1 MAIDRD
7 TALKKA
13 EKFLR
18 QGRLDQAI
26 GEYLKVIE
34 EQPRDWSTINAVG
47 DLLVRS
53 GQLESGIGHF
63 TRIADHFFE
72 EGFLPRAAAVY
83 KKILKLKPDEEHAA
97 LRAAEIS
104 EKQGLLADAKA
115 TLALVAERRVRR
127 GDRRGAA
134 EIHLKLGSLD
144 PADVPSGVAA
154 AKAAAELGDVEGA
167 VQRLLRLAAE
177 CQKRNKPAESLQTLD
192 EAAKIDPENREVRSA
207 LFARF
212 MESGDLERATG
223 CASAPQD
230 FKDIA
235 AEYHARGRGEE
246 ALQVLEWALEQDRD
260 DIETRRQL
268 VRSYIG
274 RSDLERARA
283 LLTPDLSD
291 PELLLSLAEIE
302 LRLGHLAE
310 GRDVASQAL
319 QRDPARRDEL
329 VLLGC
334 RLCEGDGEAG
344 FQCIDVATDA
354 AVGDNDWPAA
364 ASALHEYVTRV
375 SGHIPALM
383 KLVEVCVDG
392 GLEATMYSAQAQ
404 LADAYLKA
412 GRANEA
418 RVIAEDLV
426 AREPWEPAN
435 IERFRSA
442 LVLLG
447 EPDPDSV
454 IADRLSGDSPFT
466 STDITLDFSFKE
478 LAEPAPAQ
486 RPSGPSIDLEN
497 IIGAETRPADG
508 DGTDTIEIDLS
519 ETFGAFADGQPEV
532 ESPEAVPA
540 ALAGLERVFEG
551 FREEAVRTGAEGA
564 AHQYRAAISMRDAGD
579 AAGAIRTLEQV
590 ARAPRYRFKAAV
602 ELARIHR
609 DRDEIPEAIEWFERA
624 AEFAPAATDESRDL
638 LYDSGGPAGRRR
650 RDREGPGGL
659 PRIAGRFAGLPRRR
673 PPGRKAVAEELT
685 PLLLTRILLVAY
697 FIEVGVLLVFV
708 PWSAFWERNYFA
720 HLVPGLAPV
729 LGNLFVR
736 GAVSGLGVVNVVAGV
751 AELFSL
757 FSSRRR

>member
-1 MAIDRD
+1 VAIDRD
-7 TALKKA
+7 ATLKKA

-26 GEYLKVIE
+26 GEYLKIIQ

-53 GQLESGIGHF
+53 GQLESGIEHY

-83 KKILKLKPDEEHAA
+83 KKILKLKPDEEHAG
-97 LRAAEIS
+97 LRGAEIS
-104 EKQGLLADAKA
+104 EQQGLLADAKA
-115 TLALVAERRVRR
+115 ALAHVAERRLRR
-127 GDRRGAA
+127 GDKRGAA
-134 EIHLKLGSLD
+134 EIHLKLGALD
-144 PADVPSGVAA
+144 PGDVASGVAA
-154 AKAAAELGDVEGA
+154 AKAAAELGDVAGA
-167 VQRLLRLAAE
+167 VERLLQLAAE
-177 CQKRNKPAESLQTLD
+177 CQKKNKGAEALQALD
-192 EAAKIDPENREVRSA
+192 EAIKIDPENREVRGE

-223 CASAPQD
+223 YAASSKD
-230 FKDIA
+230 FKAIA
-235 AEYHARGRGEE
+235 AEYYARGRGDE
-246 ALQVLEWALEQDRD
+246 ALQVLEWALEQDQE

-268 VRSYIG
+268 ARSYIG

-283 LLTPDLSD
+283 ILSPDLTD

-302 LRLGHLAE
+302 LRTGRHAE
-310 GRDVASQAL
+310 GRELASRVIL
-319 QRDPARRDEL
+319 RDPTRREEL

-334 RLCEGDGEAG
+334 RLCDADGEAA

-364 ASALHEYVTRV
+364 AAALHEYVTRV
-375 SGHIPALM
+375 PGHIPALM

-412 GRANEA
+412 DRANEA

-442 LVLLG
+442 LVRLG

-466 STDITLDFSFKE
+466 STDLTLDFSFKE
-478 LAEPAPAQ
+478 LAEPVEAPKPPAPGTVDDDGVY
-486 RPSGPSIDLEN
+486 RPGPGSIDLQN
-497 IIGAETRPADG
+497 ILGEATQPADSG
-508 DGTDTIEIDLS
+508 AADTIEIDLN
-519 ETFGAFADGQPEV
+519 ETFGEFAEGEAAEAAPA
-532 ESPEAVPA
+532 AVPA

-551 FREEAVRTGAEGA
+551 FRDEAVRHGAQGA
-564 AHQYRAAISMRDAGD
+564 AQQYRAALGLREAGD
-579 AAGAIRTLEQV
+579 TEGAIQALEQV
-590 ARAPRYRFKAAV
+590 VRSPRYRFKAAA

-609 DRDEIPEAIEWFERA
+609 DLDRVPEAIEWFERA
-624 AEFAPAATDESRDL
+624 AESAPAATDESRDL
-638 LYDSGGPAGRRR
+638 LYD
-650 RDREGPGGL
+650 L
-659 PRIAGRFAGLPRRR
+659 
-673 PPGRKAVAEELT
+673 
-685 PLLLTRILLVAY
+685 
-697 FIEVGVLLVFV
+697 GVLLAGAGETERALAVFLELQADS
-708 PWSAFWERNYFA
+708 PDYRD
-720 HLVPGLAPV
+720 
-729 LGNLFVR
+729 
-736 GAVSGLGVVNVVAGV
+736 VALQVGR
-751 AELFSL
+751 LSQK
-757 FSSRRR
+757 S

>member
-1 MAIDRD
+1 VAIDRD
-7 TALKKA
+7 AALKKA

-26 GEYLKVIE
+26 GEYLKVIQ

-47 DLLVRS
+47 DLLVRA
-53 GQLESGIGHF
+53 GQLESGIEHF

-83 KKILKLKPDEEHAA
+83 KKVLKLKPDVEHAA

-115 TLALVAERRVRR
+115 VLMHVADRRLRR
-127 GDRRGAA
+127 GDKRGAA

-144 PADVPSGVAA
+144 PADLASGVAA
-154 AKAAAELGDVEGA
+154 AKAAAELGDSAGA
-167 VQRLLRLAAE
+167 VQRLLHLAAE
-177 CQKRNKPAESLQTLD
+177 CQKKNKPTESLQALD
-192 EAAKIDPENREVRSA
+192 EAIKIEPENREVRGE
-207 LFARF
+207 LFGRF

-223 CASAPQD
+223 YAASSAD
-230 FKDIA
+230 FKAIA
-235 AEYHARGRGEE
+235 SEYYARGRGDE
-246 ALQVLEWALEQDRD
+246 ALQVLEWALEQDQE

-274 RSDLERARA
+274 RADLERART
-283 LLTPDLSD
+283 LLSPDLTDS
-291 PELLLSLAEIE
+291 ELLLSLTEIE
-302 LRLGHLAE
+302 LRTGRLEE
-310 GRDVASQAL
+310 GRELATRVL
-319 QRDPARRDEL
+319 HRDPTRREEL

-334 RLCEGDGEAG
+334 RLCEADGEAA

-354 AVGDNDWPAA
+354 AVTDNDWPAA

-375 SGHIPALM
+375 PGHIPALM

-478 LAEPAPAQ
+478 LAEPTATPKPVGPASFDDDDVY
-486 RPSGPSIDLEN
+486 RPSVVSIDLEN
-497 IIGAETRPADG
+497 ILGDEAKPAEAGA
-508 DGTDTIEIDLS
+508 TDTIEIDLN
-519 ETFGAFADGQPEV
+519 ETFGELADGNAAAE
-532 ESPEAVPA
+532 PEAVPA

-551 FREEAVRTGAEGA
+551 FRDEAVRTGAQGA
-564 AHQYRAAISMRDAGD
+564 AQQYRAALALRDAGD
-579 AAGAIRTLEQV
+579 SAGAIHTLEQV
-590 ARAPRYRFKAAV
+590 VRSPRYRFKAAAG
-602 ELARIHR
+602 LARIHR
-609 DRDEIPEAIEWFERA
+609 DLDRIPEAIEWFERA
-624 AEFAPAATDESRDL
+624 AESAPAATDESREL
-638 LYDSGGPAGRRR
+638 LYD
-650 RDREGPGGL
+650 L
-659 PRIAGRFAGLPRRR
+659 
-673 PPGRKAVAEELT
+673 
-685 PLLLTRILLVAY
+685 
-697 FIEVGVLLVFV
+697 GVLLAGAGETERALAVFLELQADS
-708 PWSAFWERNYFA
+708 PDYRD
-720 HLVPGLAPV
+720 
-729 LGNLFVR
+729 
-736 GAVSGLGVVNVVAGV
+736 VALQVGR
-751 AELFSL
+751 LSQK
-757 FSSRRR
+757 S

>member
-1 MAIDRD
+1 VAIDRD
-7 TALKKA
+7 ATLKKA

-26 GEYLKVIE
+26 GEYLKVIQ

-47 DLLVRS
+47 DLLVRA
-53 GQLESGIGHF
+53 GQLESGIEHY

-97 LRAAEIS
+97 LRGAEIS
-104 EKQGLLADAKA
+104 ECQGLMADAKA
-115 TLALVAERRVRR
+115 ALLHVAERRLRR
-127 GDRRGAA
+127 GDKRGAA
-134 EIHLKLGSLD
+134 EIHLKLGALD
-144 PADVPSGVAA
+144 PADLVSGVAA
-154 AKAAAELGDVEGA
+154 AKAAAELGDIPGA
-167 VQRLLRLAAE
+167 VQRLLQLAAE
-177 CQKRNKPAESLQTLD
+177 CQKKNKAAESLQALD
-192 EAAKIDPENREVRSA
+192 EAARIDPENREVRGE

-212 MESGDLERATG
+212 MEAGDLERATG
-223 CASAPQD
+223 YAASSTD
-230 FKDIA
+230 FKTIA
-235 AEYHARGRGEE
+235 SEYYARGRGEE
-246 ALQVLEWALEQDRD
+246 ALQVLQWALEQDQD

-274 RSDLERARA
+274 RGDLDKASA
-283 LLTPDLSD
+283 LLDGELAD

-302 LRLGHLAE
+302 LRTGRHAE
-310 GRDVASQAL
+310 GRELASRVVL
-319 QRDPARRDEL
+319 RDPSRREEL

-334 RLCEGDGEAG
+334 RLCDSDGEAA

-375 SGHIPALM
+375 PGHIPALM

-412 GRANEA
+412 DRGNEA

-442 LVLLG
+442 LVMLG

-466 STDITLDFSFKE
+466 STDLTLDFSFKE
-478 LAEPAPAQ
+478 LAEPVEPPKPAGGGAVDDDGVY
-486 RPSGPSIDLEN
+486 RPGPVSIDLEN
-497 IIGAETRPADG
+497 ILGEAAKPTDSDTP
-508 DGTDTIEIDLS
+508 DTIEINLD
-519 ETFGAFADGQPEV
+519 ETFGEFAEGEDAAA
-532 ESPEAVPA
+532 PEAVPA

-551 FREEAVRTGAEGA
+551 FREEAVRHGAQGA
-564 AHQYRAAISMRDAGD
+564 AHQYRAALGLREGGD
-579 AAGAIRTLEQV
+579 VEGAIRTLEQV
-590 ARAPRYRFKAAV
+590 VRSPRYRFKAAA

-609 DRDEIPEAIEWFERA
+609 DLGRIPESIEWFERA
-624 AEFAPAATDESRDL
+624 AESAPAATDESRDL
-638 LYDSGGPAGRRR
+638 LYD
-650 RDREGPGGL
+650 L
-659 PRIAGRFAGLPRRR
+659 
-673 PPGRKAVAEELT
+673 
-685 PLLLTRILLVAY
+685 
-697 FIEVGVLLVFV
+697 GVLLAGAGETERALAVFLELQADS
-708 PWSAFWERNYFA
+708 PDYRD
-720 HLVPGLAPV
+720 
-729 LGNLFVR
+729 
-736 GAVSGLGVVNVVAGV
+736 VALQVGR
-751 AELFSL
+751 LSQK
-757 FSSRRR
+757 S